1 MLSSFFLPAENN
13 KKLCILVQCIFHLTP
28 VKIEFSISLCS
39 MFDLISQIFEV
50 VNDLLWPTFPEK
62 YLCFSLLLSLL
73 INKLL

>member
-1 MLSSFFLPAENN
+1 MLSSFFLPSENN

-62 YLCFSLLLSLL
+62 FLIISASLSFD
-73 INKLL
+73 